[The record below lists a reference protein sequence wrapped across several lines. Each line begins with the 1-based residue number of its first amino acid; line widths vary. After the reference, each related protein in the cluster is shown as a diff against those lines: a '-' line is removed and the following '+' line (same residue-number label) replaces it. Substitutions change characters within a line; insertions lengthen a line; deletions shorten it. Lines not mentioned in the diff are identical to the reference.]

1 LKNYQNK
8 FTNFGTFLA
17 KNLANSDPPS
27 KKFHNQTDAIEGA
40 RIDQGHHNN
49 WANRALEETLEFD
62 DTIEQTLNWI
72 NNLDE
77 TLVIVTADH
86 SHTMSLSGY
95 ADRGADIRG
104 LGRENAEDGLP
115 YALLSYASGPSFYQH
130 YRSMFL

>member
-1 LKNYQNK
+1 MNK
-8 FTNFGTFLA
+8 SFVYKQICFESPNFL
-17 KNLANSDPPS
+17 NCPPI
-27 KKFHNQTDAIEGA
+27 KGA

-72 NNLDE
+72 KNLDE
-77 TLVIVTADH
+77 TLIIVTADH

-104 LGRENAEDGLP
+104 LGRDNAEDGLP

-130 YRSMFL
+130 YRSMFYKIFF